1 MARRKP
7 RRQPSQI
14 NLGPGPCWM
23 LEQRNKRSWETEAQS
38 AVTGDWTPA
47 LGMDRSKLWPMSG
60 NLQEA

>member
-1 MARRKP
+1 
-7 RRQPSQI
+7 
-14 NLGPGPCWM
+14 M